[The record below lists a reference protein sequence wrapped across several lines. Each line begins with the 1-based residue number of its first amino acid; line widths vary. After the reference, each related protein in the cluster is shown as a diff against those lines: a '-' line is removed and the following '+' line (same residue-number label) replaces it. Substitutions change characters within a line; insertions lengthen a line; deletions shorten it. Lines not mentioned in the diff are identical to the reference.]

1 MLYLGGLVLE
11 AVCEEFPVV
20 AMRSWGPVLENS
32 PSVGT
37 FILFSLGK
45 PLHMLL
51 KLLQNE
57 ISGMKINV
65 PLSVSGL
72 ACSQFPIVL
81 LTGYYLRAGR
91 LFLFQ
96 VWCESGVVILPGE
109 Q

>member
-1 MLYLGGLVLE
+1 MLYLGELILD
-11 AVCEEFPVV
+11 AVREEFPVV
-20 AMRSWGPVLENS
+20 AMRSWGTVLENS

-57 ISGMKINV
+57 IDGMKIRV

-72 ACSQFPIVL
+72 ACAQFQIVL
-81 LTGYYLRAGR
+81 LPGYYLRSGR
-91 LFLFQ
+91 LFLF
-96 VWCESGVVILPGE
+96 
-109 Q
+109 